1 VIVLDTHALLWSQ
14 RDPKQLGKKALSL
27 IERLWGAGAVCVSA
41 ITFWELGQLE
51 ERKRV
56 NLSVSMRTWR
66 IALLNSG
73 LIELPLNGEIAL
85 RSLDFL
91 ALHADPA
98 DRFIAATALVHD
110 ASLMT
115 ADEKL
120 LDWHHEL
127 KRHDARL

>member
-1 VIVLDTHALLWSQ
+1 VILIDTHVLAWVQ
-14 RDPKQLGKKALSL
+14 FEPKRLGSKSRNL
-27 IERLWGAGAVCVSA
+27 IERLWATNEVCVSA
-41 ITFWELGQLE
+41 ISFWELGKINE
-51 ERKRV
+51 HKRLAV
-56 NLSVSMRTWR
+56 TISMRSWR